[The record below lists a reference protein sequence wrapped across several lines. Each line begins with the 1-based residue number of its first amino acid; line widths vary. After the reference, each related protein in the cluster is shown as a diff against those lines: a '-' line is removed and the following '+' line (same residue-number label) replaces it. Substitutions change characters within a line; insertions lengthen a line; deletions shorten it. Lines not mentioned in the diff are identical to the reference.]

1 MRVVSFIAGIIGV
14 DIFPVWLSD
23 IPERLSYIL
32 KSGWNMLNW
41 NKLKRGEVP
50 EMFLKVAICDDEIAE
65 IKRLGDYIAAFSVQ
79 TGIDF
84 TVDRYTSGDS
94 LMKVYNRPSQYDIV
108 FLDIEMPGKGG
119 IETAEAIR
127 RLPDRNVCIV
137 FITSFP
143 EYMQDSFDV
152 QASQYLT
159 KPLSYDIFKDKM
171 KRLIDYINGLQTN
184 ITVVSRKDGEL
195 VLHLDDIICFETIK
209 SLTTKSDLLVTTVS
223 EEFPIKGKIIEME
236 QKLKEQFFISV
247 HRSVLVN
254 MKYIRRFNANT
265 VELTNG
271 KTVEA
276 SRRKLSEIKE
286 AFSKYM
292 VVRYRR

>member
-1 MRVVSFIAGIIGV
+1 
-14 DIFPVWLSD
+14 
-23 IPERLSYIL
+23 
-32 KSGWNMLNW
+32 
-41 NKLKRGEVP
+41 
-50 EMFLKVAICDDEIAE
+50 MFLKTAICDDEIAE

-84 TVDRYTSGDS
+84 AVDRYTSGDS
-94 LMKVYNRPSQYDIV
+94 LIKVYNKPSMYDIV

-184 ITVVSRKDGEL
+184 ITVVSRRDGEL

-209 SLTTKSDLLVTTVS
+209 SLTTKSDLLVTTVL
-223 EEFPIKGKIIEME
+223 EEFAIKGKINEME
-236 QKLKEQFFISV
+236 QMLREQFFISV

-254 MKYIRRFNANT
+254 MKYIKRFNANT